1 MSEVGLLLFIAAL
14 SLIGLIMALFPRR
27 LMEWLD
33 NLEDK
38 LFNRRPVEKAASM
51 ADKGDTPASRL
62 SSIMV
67 LVIRV
72 VGIFTVLLGIFYIVM
87 FVFVYPIN

>member
-51 ADKGDTPASRL
+51 ADKAILRHHGYLRL
-62 SSIMV
+62 WCS
-67 LVIRV
+67 
-72 VGIFTVLLGIFYIVM
+72 LLE
-87 FVFVYPIN
+87 